1 MLLLRPKAS
10 CYVDVTVDGSHGVL
24 LESPCHV
31 WEYFPV
37 VEAWFVLGKKGAFF
51 GTPAD
56 VQFVL
61 PYARGKVDA
70 TRLGKWLQRVRAKMS
85 AWLNAE
91 GRNFVQYSIILRA
104 PSDDHS
110 AFVDERRRG
119 HSVLSCKDLTFEVLV
134 LVDQIERHC
143 VVDIL

>member
-1 MLLLRPKAS
+1 MKEGACFFLCPRGAS
-10 CYVDVTVDGSHGVL
+10 YYVHVTIDGSHSVL

-70 TRLGKWLQRVRAKMS
+70 TRLGKWLQRVCAKMS
-85 AWLNAE
+85 AWLNTE
-91 GRNFVQYSIILRA
+91 GRKFVQYSIFLRA
-104 PSDDHS
+104 PSDYHC

-119 HSVLSCKDLTFEVLV
+119 HSVLSCKDLTFEVNALV
-134 LVDQIERHC
+134 E
-143 VVDIL
+143 

>member
-1 MLLLRPKAS
+1 M
-10 CYVDVTVDGSHGVL
+10 
-24 LESPCHV
+24 
-31 WEYFPV
+31 
-37 VEAWFVLGKKGAFF
+37 

-85 AWLNAE
+85 AWLNTE
-91 GRNFVQYSIILRA
+91 GRKLVQYSVILRA
-104 PSDDHS
+104 TPDDHN
-110 AFVDERRRG
+110 AFVDVRRRA

-134 LVDQIERHC
+134 LVEQIKRHC
-143 VVDIL
+143 VFDIL